1 MFKPHIFDVASLQHS
16 QLLYIC
22 VVSCACVC
30 IRLGRYLTRVLF
42 VRSRGYKYQ
51 DMCWPK
57 KSNAH
62 ERTYPCVHQPPSQ
75 LLLSKPQCATC
86 WTIAYPLSW
95 DDETGKS
102 LPNGWI
108 HLDYND
114 YNDYLQAIRHGNDN
128 YFVKMRYFHR
138 EIIYEWMIFNVFDH
152 RRVTITSYPFFVFF
166 VSQLYII
173 VIFGYGSKLGTSI
186 IGWLILN

>member
-1 MFKPHIFDVASLQHS
+1 MLHHCSIHS
-16 QLLYIC
+16 YC
-22 VVSCACVC
+22 TFVSFHVCVC